1 MIFWLASYPKS
12 GNTWVRMFWRSYF
25 LPSNQVFSLNKRG
38 NLDLE
43 VFNFPTANQLKE
55 ANVDHTDFRNI
66 AKNWIT
72 LQDIINLNNKLN
84 FLKTHNGNFTLNN
97 CAFTNTDNTIGGIY
111 IVRDPRDVVLSNANH
126 FGIDNEESTKMLLN
140 MESYEIEDFDIDK
153 KEKFRKSLMGSWSS
167 NYLSWKNYKGRKIHL
182 MKYENLV
189 ENPKRVF
196 TKMLEYMKSIFP
208 VDIDPNRVRKAVE
221 ETAFDKLQNLE
232 DKEGF
237 TEVGMGKFFRKGK
250 VGEWKEK
257 LDPKLVKIIEDHFRK
272 EMMELNY
279 L

>member
-1 MIFWLASYPKS
+1 
-12 GNTWVRMFWRSYF
+12 
-25 LPSNQVFSLNKRG
+25 
-38 NLDLE
+38 
-43 VFNFPTANQLKE
+43 
-55 ANVDHTDFRNI
+55 
-66 AKNWIT
+66 
-72 LQDIINLNNKLN
+72 
-84 FLKTHNGNFTLNN
+84 
-97 CAFTNTDNTIGGIY
+97 
-111 IVRDPRDVVLSNANH
+111 
-126 FGIDNEESTKMLLN
+126 
-140 MESYEIEDFDIDK
+140 
-153 KEKFRKSLMGSWSS
+153 MGSWSS

-208 VDIDPNRVRKAVE
+208 VDIDPDRVRKAVE
-221 ETAFDKLQNLE
+221 DTAFDKLQNLE

-237 TEVGMGKFFRKGK
+237 SEVGMGKFFRKGK
-250 VGEWKEK
+250 VSEWKEK

>member
-97 CAFTNTDNTIGGIY
+97 NAFTNTDNTIGGIY

-189 ENPKRVF
+189 ENPKKVF

-208 VDIDPNRVRKAVE
+208 VDIDPDRVRKAVE

-257 LDPKLVKIIEDHFRK
+257 LDPKLVKIIEEHFRK
-272 EMMELNY
+272 EMMELDY

>member
-25 LPSNQVFSLNKRG
+25 LPSNQVFSLNKKG
-38 NLDLE
+38 DLDLE
-43 VFNFPTANQLKE
+43 VSNFPTPKQLKE
-55 ANVDHTDFRNI
+55 AKIDHTDFANI

-72 LQDIINLNNKLN
+72 LQDIINLNGKLN

-97 CAFTNTDNTIGGIY
+97 YAFTNTDNTIGGIY

-126 FGIDNEESTKMLLN
+126 FGISNQESTNMMIN
-140 MESYEIEDFDIDK
+140 MESYEIENFDTQNK
-153 KEKFRKSLMGSWSS
+153 KEFRRSLMGSWSS

-182 MKYENLV
+182 IKYEDLV
-189 ENPKRVF
+189 ENPNKYF

-208 VDIDPNRVRKAVE
+208 LNIDRDKIEKSIE
-221 ETAFDKLQNLE
+221 ETAFHKLQNLE
-232 DKEGF
+232 NQEGF
-237 TEVGMGKFFRKGK
+237 IEKGVGKFFRKGK

-257 LDPKLVKIIEDHFRK
+257 LEPKLSKQIEHHFKK
-272 EMMELNY
+272 EMLDLNY
-279 L
+279 I

>member
-38 NLDLE
+38 NMDLE
-43 VFNFPTANQLKE
+43 VFGFPTPQQLKD
-55 ANVDHTDFRNI
+55 ANIDHVNFENI

-72 LQDIINLNNKLN
+72 LQDIINLNGKLN
-84 FLKTHNGNFTLNN
+84 FLKTHNGNFSMNN
-97 CAFTNTDNTIGGIY
+97 YPFTNTDNTIGGIY

-126 FGIDNEESTKMLLN
+126 FGVDNEESARMLID
-140 MESYEIEDFDIDK
+140 MESYEIEDFDVEK
-153 KEKFRKSLMGSWSS
+153 KEKFRKSIMGSWSA

-189 ENPKRVF
+189 ENPKKAF
-196 TKMLEYMKSIFP
+196 TNMLEYMKSIFP
-208 VDIDPNRVRKAVE
+208 VNIDSDRVEKAVE
-221 ETAFDKLQNLE
+221 ETSFNKLQSMENK
-232 DKEGF
+232 DGF
-237 TEVGMGKFFRKGK
+237 IEVGMGKFFRKGK

-257 LDPKLVKIIEDHFRK
+257 LDPKLAKQIEDHFRN
-272 EMMELNY
+272 EMIELDY

>member
-1 MIFWLASYPKS
+1 MLFWLASYPTS

-38 NLDLE
+38 NMDLE
-43 VFNFPTANQLKE
+43 VFSFPTPQQLKD
-55 ANVDHTDFRNI
+55 ANIDHVDFKNI

-72 LQDIINLNNKLN
+72 LQDIINLNGKLN
-84 FLKTHNGNFTLNN
+84 FLKTHNGNFSMNN
-97 CAFTNTDNTIGGIY
+97 YPFTNTDNTIGGIY

-126 FGIDNEESTKMLLN
+126 FGVDNEESTKMLLN

-208 VDIDPNRVRKAVE
+208 VDIDPDRVRKAVE

-257 LDPKLVKIIEDHFRK
+257 LEPKLVKIIEDHFRK
-272 EMMELNY
+272 EMMELDY

>member
-43 VFNFPTANQLKE
+43 VFNFPTADQLKE

-97 CAFTNTDNTIGGIY
+97 YAFTNTDNTIGGIY

-189 ENPKRVF
+189 ENPRRVF

-208 VDIDPNRVRKAVE
+208 VDIDPDRVRKAVE

>member
-84 FLKTHNGNFTLNN
+84 LGV
-97 CAFTNTDNTIGGIY
+97 CADWFVG
-111 IVRDPRDVVLSNANH
+111 PRVEAGWLSANDL
-126 FGIDNEESTKMLLN
+126 F
-140 MESYEIEDFDIDK
+140 K
-153 KEKFRKSLMGSWSS
+153 KINK
-167 NYLSWKNYKGRKIHL
+167 
-182 MKYENLV
+182 
-189 ENPKRVF
+189 
-196 TKMLEYMKSIFP
+196 
-208 VDIDPNRVRKAVE
+208 
-221 ETAFDKLQNLE
+221 
-232 DKEGF
+232 
-237 TEVGMGKFFRKGK
+237 
-250 VGEWKEK
+250 
-257 LDPKLVKIIEDHFRK
+257 
-272 EMMELNY
+272 
-279 L
+279 

>member
-25 LPSNQVFSLNKRG
+25 LPSNQVFSLNKKG
-38 NLDLE
+38 DLDLE
-43 VFNFPTANQLKE
+43 VSNFPTPKQLME
-55 ANVDHTDFRNI
+55 ANIDHTNFANI

-72 LQDIINLNNKLN
+72 LQDIINLNGKLN

-97 CAFTNTDNTIGGIY
+97 YAFTNTDNTIGGIY

-126 FGIDNEESTKMLLN
+126 FGINNQESTNMIIN
-140 MESYEIEDFDIDK
+140 MESYEIENFDTQNK
-153 KEKFRKSLMGSWSS
+153 KEFRRSLMGSWSS

-182 MKYENLV
+182 IKYEDLV
-189 ENPKRVF
+189 ENPNKYF

-208 VDIDPNRVRKAVE
+208 LNIDKDKIEKSIE
-221 ETAFDKLQNLE
+221 ETAFHKLQNLE
-232 DKEGF
+232 NQEGF
-237 TEVGMGKFFRKGK
+237 IEKGVGKFFRKGK

-257 LDPKLVKIIEDHFRK
+257 LEPKLSKQIEHHFKK
-272 EMMELNY
+272 EMLDLNY
-279 L
+279 I

>member
-189 ENPKRVF
+189 QNPKKVF

-208 VDIDPNRVRKAVE
+208 VDIDPDRVRKAVE
-221 ETAFDKLQNLE
+221 ETAFNKLQNLE